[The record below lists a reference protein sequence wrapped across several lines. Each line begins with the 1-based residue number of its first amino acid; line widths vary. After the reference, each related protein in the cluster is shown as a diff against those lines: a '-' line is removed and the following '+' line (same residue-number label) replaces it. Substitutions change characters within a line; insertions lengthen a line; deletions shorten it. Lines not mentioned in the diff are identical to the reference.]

1 MEGVWLVPLVKFYIK
16 NLFGLEIELLYVLSS
31 TNQYLVTL
39 YIMVQDFMKNIE
51 HQITE
56 RNIWMMMGVV
66 FFQNKM
72 LEIFTMKKSK

>member
-1 MEGVWLVPLVKFYIK
+1 MEGVWLVPLIKFYIK

>member
-1 MEGVWLVPLVKFYIK
+1 MEGVWLVPLIKFYIK

-39 YIMVQDFMKNIE
+39 YVMVEDFMKNIE
-51 HQITE
+51 HQIIE